1 MLVTSIDYE
10 QPSIPATL
18 LKSPPTLTLYG
29 SSSVTLSVHASYTD
43 PGAYASDALGR
54 SLKVYT
60 SGQPTATNW
69 TSQAT
74 AEPLVILYTAGD
86 AANHTVSGARTVTV
100 VDACSQAN
108 AAEHTC
114 LGVGRSCSVNGN
126 CGAAAAALAGGSSG
140 KTAAAAAAKAAA
152 AAAFSAPDTT
162 PPVITILGDGILF
175 TTADGS
181 TGMITSVQVGS
192 NYVDAG
198 ATAIKI
204 PSNAALPSVIL
215 TSSIVVRGLAS
226 VSTAVPTPPTQPLVI
241 SYDVA
246 DTAVPP
252 NRALTVRRRLQVLCP
267 TAEKICT
274 SDAGTLY
281 CSFGGICTGGSTGG
295 SAAAIYTF
303 WPSDSI
309 VPQLSLNGPLL
320 ITLAAN
326 VPYAPCLGAMTSGC
340 ELGATASL
348 NTTGDFDSK
357 VIACE
362 NEVRE
367 CRGKGRGIGGSCPAV
382 LLLSGKSVPSS
393 VMLNTFISFIKTQ
406 Q

>member
-1 MLVTSIDYE
+1 MPAARPMLQSTPVR
-10 QPSIPATL
+10 
-18 LKSPPTLTLYG
+18 G
-29 SSSVTLSVHASYTD
+29 SVAHA
-43 PGAYASDALGR
+43 ASM
-54 SLKVYT
+54 
-60 SGQPTATNW
+60 
-69 TSQAT
+69 AT
-74 AEPLVILYTAGD
+74 AVRQQQHWL
-86 AANHTVSGARTVTV
+86 
-100 VDACSQAN
+100 
-108 AAEHTC
+108 
-114 LGVGRSCSVNGN
+114 
-126 CGAAAAALAGGSSG
+126 GAARARPLQLRRR
-140 KTAAAAAAKAAA
+140 KRQ
-152 AAAFSAPDTT
+152 
-162 PPVITILGDGILF
+162 PPLHSPLPTR
-175 TTADGS
+175 S
-181 TGMITSVQVGS
+181 TGMITSVQVGGK
-192 NYVDAG
+192 YVDAG

-204 PSNAALPSVIL
+204 PSTAALPSVIL

-295 SAAAIYTF
+295 SAAATYTF

-309 VPQLSLNGPLL
+309 VPQLSLNGPLS

-382 LLLSGKSVPSS
+382 LLLSGQSVPSS
-393 VMLNTFISFIKTQ
+393 QVA
-406 Q
+406 